1 MSYSNDDHG
10 PLGRAGVVLRS
21 LKVLHQSGL
30 IRPSRPDQLVRSGRA
45 IRTLGVAAGPV
56 WAGAR
61 KDGDALCLVDELGE
75 LTFHQMDRRTN
86 ALARSLAER
95 GIGPDSLVALLA
107 RDHRGAVETM
117 VAAGKLGARLMPMN
131 TGFAGPQLAE
141 VAAREGVDALV
152 YDEEFSETLAAAR
165 LPETVRRFL
174 AWTDG
179 ERSGEGS
186 AVPTLEQLIRDADDR
201 PLPPPA
207 RPGPLV
213 MLTSGTGGTPKAAPR
228 AVGNPLAVAQLLDRI
243 PLRAGE
249 CTVIGAPLFHGT
261 GLSQF
266 IMTLSLGSTGVVR
279 RRFDPEALLGQIERY
294 RATTLVLVPTM
305 LHRILDLDRKVLDS
319 YDTSSLRIILV
330 AGAPLTPELGNRAT
344 EVFGD
349 VIHNMYGSTEVSVAT
364 VALPEDW
371 KAAPGTVGRPPVG
384 SRIALFDREG
394 QQITEP
400 GVTGRIFVESVL
412 AFKGYTDGRTRETIG
427 SMLGCGDL
435 GHLDAEGR
443 LFIDGRE
450 DDMIVSG
457 GENVYPA
464 EIENLLADH
473 EAIREAA
480 VIGVPDEEFGQR
492 LKVYVVPVEG
502 ASLDEDGVRSYVK
515 ARLAR
520 HKVPRDVVFLGELP
534 RNSTGKLAR
543 NRLL

>member
-1 MSYSNDDHG
+1 MSYRNDDRR
-10 PLGRAGVVLRS
+10 PAGRAGVVLRS
-21 LKVLHQSGL
+21 LKVLHRSGL
-30 IRPSRPDQLVRSGRA
+30 IRLGRPDLLVRSGRA
-45 IRTLGVAAGPV
+45 IRTLGLAAGPV

-75 LTFHQMDRRTN
+75 LTFGQIDRRTN

-117 VAAGKLGARLMPMN
+117 VAAGKLGARMLPMN
-131 TGFAGPQLAE
+131 TGFPGPQLAE
-141 VAAREGVDALV
+141 VAEREGVDAIV
-152 YDEEFSETLAAAR
+152 YDEEFSATVAAASF
-165 LPETVRRFL
+165 PETVRQFL

-179 ERSGEGS
+179 ERAPEGS
-186 AVPTLEQLIRDADDR
+186 AVPTLEQLIKDADDR

-207 RPGPLV
+207 SPGPLV
-213 MLTSGTGGTPKAAPR
+213 LLTSGTSGTPKAAPR

-266 IMTLSLGSTGVVR
+266 LMSLSLGSAGVVR
-279 RRFDPEALLGQIERY
+279 RRFDAEATLRQVEKY
-294 RATTLVLVPTM
+294 RATALVLVPTL
-305 LHRILDLDRKVLDS
+305 LHRILDLDRKILDS

-349 VIHNMYGSTEVSVAT
+349 VIHNMYGSTEISVAT

-384 SRIALFDREG
+384 SQIAILDEHG
-394 QQITEP
+394 QRITEP
-400 GVTGRIFVESVL
+400 GVTGRVFVASDL
-412 AFKGYTDGRTRETIG
+412 AFKGYTDGRTREMID
-427 SMLGCGDL
+427 SMLSCGDM

-450 DDMIVSG
+450 DDMILSG
-457 GENVYPA
+457 GENVYPG
-464 EIENLLADH
+464 EIENLLAEH
-473 EAIREAA
+473 AEIREAA
-480 VIGVPDEEFGQR
+480 VIGVPDAEFGQR
-492 LKVYVVPVEG
+492 LKAYVVPVDG
-502 ASLDEDGVRSYVK
+502 ASLDEDEVRSYVR

-520 HKVPRDVVFLGELP
+520 HKAPREVVFLDELP
-534 RNSTGKLAR
+534 RNSTGKLTR